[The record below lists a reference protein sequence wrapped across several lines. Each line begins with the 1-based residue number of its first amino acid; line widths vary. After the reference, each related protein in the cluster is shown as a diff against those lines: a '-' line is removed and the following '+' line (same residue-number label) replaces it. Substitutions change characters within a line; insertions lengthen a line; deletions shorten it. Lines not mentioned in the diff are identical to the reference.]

1 MQYPQYYLAKIQLSS
16 QTAEEKS
23 RNLEKFFATLR
34 GIVPTTLTSMAP
46 AAIVSSIVEGTSR
59 QLEITFGELEST
71 FSELESTFSGMEGV
85 SIKQETPISGVEG
98 AWAGS
103 CLLIRAHVTIG
114 TIPRDI
120 RYEPSYRKVRADD
133 DGQHAAERD
142 GFHKFWSSR

>member
-1 MQYPQYYLAKIQLSS
+1 M
-16 QTAEEKS
+16 T
-23 RNLEKFFATLR
+23 
-34 GIVPTTLTSMAP
+34 P

-59 QLEITFGELEST
+59 QLEST

-85 SIKQETPISGVEG
+85 SIKQKTPIGGVEG

-114 TIPRDI
+114 TSPRNV

-133 DGQHAAERD
+133 DGQHAAER
-142 GFHKFWSSR
+142 GGRHKF

>member
-1 MQYPQYYLAKIQLSS
+1 
-16 QTAEEKS
+16 
-23 RNLEKFFATLR
+23 
-34 GIVPTTLTSMAP
+34 MAP

-59 QLEITFGELEST
+59 QLEITFGELEIT
-71 FSELESTFSGMEGV
+71 FSEPESTFGQLEIV
-85 SIKQETPISGVEG
+85 FIKQETPISGVEG

-114 TIPRDI
+114 TSPRDI

-142 GFHKFWSSR
+142 GFHKF

>member
-1 MQYPQYYLAKIQLSS
+1 M
-16 QTAEEKS
+16 
-23 RNLEKFFATLR
+23 
-34 GIVPTTLTSMAP
+34 PTILTSMAP

-114 TIPRDI
+114 TSPRDI

-133 DGQHAAERD
+133 DGQHAAER
-142 GFHKFWSSR
+142 GGCHKSWSS

>member
-1 MQYPQYYLAKIQLSS
+1 
-16 QTAEEKS
+16 
-23 RNLEKFFATLR
+23 
-34 GIVPTTLTSMAP
+34 MAP

-85 SIKQETPISGVEG
+85 FVGVEIISIKQEILISGVEG

-114 TIPRDI
+114 TSPRDV

-133 DGQHAAERD
+133 DCQHAAER
-142 GFHKFWSSR
+142 GGCHKSWSSR

>member
-1 MQYPQYYLAKIQLSS
+1 
-16 QTAEEKS
+16 
-23 RNLEKFFATLR
+23 
-34 GIVPTTLTSMAP
+34 MAP

-59 QLEITFGELEST
+59 QLEITFSELEDT
-71 FSELESTFSGMEGV
+71 FSELASTFSGMEGV

-114 TIPRDI
+114 TSPRDI

-133 DGQHAAERD
+133 DGQHAAER
-142 GFHKFWSSR
+142 GGRHRFLPS

>member
-1 MQYPQYYLAKIQLSS
+1 
-16 QTAEEKS
+16 
-23 RNLEKFFATLR
+23 
-34 GIVPTTLTSMAP
+34 MAP

-59 QLEITFGELEST
+59 QLEITFSELEIT

-85 SIKQETPISGVEG
+85 SIKQEPPISGVEG

-114 TIPRDI
+114 TSPRDV

-142 GFHKFWSSR
+142 GRHKF